1 MNHSLPYSPPRTLD
15 RRVPLKPPIAFAVPR
30 LPMRRREA
38 AIGLAVASTVGTA
51 VAALA
56 SGGGWS

>member
-1 MNHSLPYSPPRTLD
+1 MPYSPSRTLD
-15 RRVPLKPPIAFAVPR
+15 RRTLLKPPAPFTVPR
-30 LPMRRREA
+30 LPMRRCEA

-56 SGGGWS
+56 SGGGS